1 MITKI
6 TSANAN
12 QYRALFAK
20 ATQDLRTHDA
30 NGKKSGEQGYSG
42 SPVIS
47 AAPSYLPIDITAAE
61 YVAGEVAVKRDGEW
75 VMTSISD
82 PYLDNAEYA
91 IEIVDGEITSL
102 EEYFQYIADLKNINP
117 TYTILPIDEE
127 IFKIDADSRK
137 ITIPAAFAANGVSV
151 QGDEISEVLY
161 FSINRFYDMEDLTND
176 EIFIEWRCPAN
187 ADGEVIEG
195 VSKPWAIDV
204 ESHPGYIVFGWPLAS
219 EITAVPGD
227 VTFSVRFYRFAEE
240 EHTVQYSL
248 STLTN
253 TVTIKPGIDLK
264 NTVRQNLETPGA
276 ITDSTEL
283 LNERIINSEASGA
296 GETPAYPEFDVKE
309 HLMEGSKGDIVIA
322 TKDNGNY
329 QFYSFV
335 PKANTVAK
343 KYDEYLVYLTNPET
357 GVEGDGIY
365 RIRSTVSDTGA
376 ITYAWIK
383 MSENGLVL
391 NNTLFDNGLVFI
403 ETADTTFVEN
413 RVYYVKGGTESEP
426 TYTPYTGSTVI
437 VDDDEQESPA
447 NPSDLTIGETKH
459 VHLYEKWGQSD
470 IESVG
475 TTDRVP
481 TDNNDFVRG
490 TYQPRITNRLGR
502 RTERKYGPV
511 VRVTGPEQ
519 PIIVDDLIPKNP
531 DGTYKWSNGE
541 GKIGGAI
548 FEDGEDGLVA
558 PLKVKAQIDAH
569 GYTKFVWYKQ
579 VIDEDP
585 ATPDWVEIGHSNVAT
600 RETIEGIDPDD
611 RQLATS
617 QLFNIVGTEYGAD
630 DNGDGIY
637 KCVVDTLL
645 NADHKVNPEAEG
657 LAGADPEVLV
667 RVTHAASP
675 AILDQETLIEQKL
688 TVNVGDFMPIG
699 LAPNENEVRTE
710 DDYYEYQ
717 WYRYV
722 AVDANTTNRDKGLAA
737 QGRYTDPASIVRD
750 QKLEGRGGII
760 DTVPEHTENKL
771 DSQGRLPIATIPN
784 TPGLNDNGQYY
795 CIITNHYNGSTC
807 VQSTNFI
814 ENLDIADQG

>member
-20 ATQDLRTHDA
+20 ATKDLRTHDA
-30 NGKKSGEQGYSG
+30 NGKAIGEAGYSG

-47 AAPSYLPIDITAAE
+47 AASSYLPIDITAAE
-61 YVAGEVAVKRDGEW
+61 YVAGEVAIKRDGEY

-82 PYLDNAEYA
+82 PYVDGGEYA

-117 TYTILPIDEE
+117 TYTILPLDEE
-127 IFKIDADSRK
+127 VFAIDANTRQIS
-137 ITIPAAFAANGVSV
+137 IPKAFAENGVSV

-176 EIFIEWRCPAN
+176 EIFIEWRCPSK
-187 ADGEVIEG
+187 DGAEPVEG

-204 ESHPGYIVFGWPLAS
+204 ESKPGYIIFGWPLAS
-219 EITAVPGD
+219 EITEVPGD

-253 TVTIKPGIDLK
+253 TVTIKPSIDLK

-276 ITDSTEL
+276 ITDATEL
-283 LNERIINSEASGA
+283 LNERIINSEASGI
-296 GETPAYPEFDVKE
+296 GETPAYPAFDTKE
-309 HLMEGSKGDIVIA
+309 SLMENSKKDIVIA
-322 TKDNGNY
+322 TKSNGNY

-335 PKANTVAK
+335 PKADTVAK
-343 KYDEYLVYLTNPET
+343 KYDEYLVYLTNPVT
-357 GVEGDGIY
+357 GVEGEGIY

-383 MSENGLVL
+383 MDENGLVL
-391 NNTLFDNGLVFI
+391 NNSLFDNGLSFI
-403 ETADTTFVEN
+403 ETEDTTFVEN
-413 RVYYVKGGTESEP
+413 RVYYVRSGSAP
-426 TYTPYTGSTVI
+426 DYNYTPYTGSTV
-437 VDDDEQESPA
+437 VLDDDENELPA
-447 NPSDLTIGETKH
+447 NPSAILIDGVTT
-459 VHLYEKWGQSD
+459 HLYEKWGW
-470 IESVG
+470 
-475 TTDRVP
+475 TDLQEFYDARTP
-481 TDNNDFVRG
+481 IDNSDFVRG

-502 RTERKYGPV
+502 RTERVYGPV
-511 VRVTGPEQ
+511 VRITGPEQ
-519 PIIVDDLIPKNP
+519 PVVVDDLVPKNI

-548 FEDGEDGLVA
+548 FESGEDGLVA
-558 PLKVKAQIDAH
+558 PVTVKAQIDAH

-579 VIDEDP
+579 NGEDW
-585 ATPDWVEIGHSNVAT
+585 DEIGYSTVAT

-611 RQLATS
+611 RQLGTS
-617 QLFNIVGTEYGAD
+617 NVYKIIGNAYGAS
-630 DNGDGIY
+630 NTGDGIY

-645 NADHKVNPEAEG
+645 NQKHELNAEAVGAEG
-657 LAGADPEVLV
+657 AAPEVLL
-667 RVTHAASP
+667 RVTHAAVP
-675 AILDQETLIEQKL
+675 AALDQTALSSNDF
-688 TVNVGDFMPIG
+688 TVNVGTKMPIK
-699 LAPNENEVRTE
+699 LIPNENEVRTV

-722 AVDANTTNRDKGLAA
+722 SEDATVAVEDKTAALAGNYTNATKIAKDEL
-737 QGRYTDPASIVRD
+737 
-750 QKLEGRGGII
+750 LEGLSGRI
-760 DTVPEHTENKL
+760 DLTDNADNKL
-771 DSQGRLPIATIPN
+771 AEDGTLKVATIPN
-784 TPGLNDNGQYY
+784 TPGLNDNGYYY
-795 CIITNHYNGSTC
+795 CIITNHYNGSVS
-807 VQSTNFI
+807 VQSSAFI
-814 ENLDIADQG
+814 WNVDVPDQN